1 MRIFQHKLN
10 GNYYRLVKS
19 NKGSVNTFIQ
29 VDIENKIIINWR
41 DWSHKPEE
49 IKAII
54 SGFEN
59 LTEIH

>member
-41 DWSHKPEE
+41 DWSNKPEE

>member
-19 NKGSVNTFIQ
+19 NKGSVNTFLQ
-29 VDIENKIIINWR
+29 VDIENKLIINWR
-41 DWSHKPEE
+41 DWSNKPEE

>member
-19 NKGSVNTFIQ
+19 NKGSVNTFLQ
-29 VDIENKIIINWR
+29 VDIENKLIINWR
-41 DWSHKPEE
+41 DWSNKPEE
-49 IKAII
+49 IKAIM

>member
-19 NKGSVNTFIQ
+19 NKGSVNTFLQ
-29 VDIENKIIINWR
+29 VDIENKLSINWR
-41 DWSHKPEE
+41 DWSNKPEE